1 MKKRKKRFSTLAM
14 LDYLI
19 RDRMWRLEDKV
30 GALTRRLD
38 KLEAYQNYITQ
49 DFYDINKNMKLKE
62 SGL

>member
-30 GALTRRLD
+30 DAFTRRLD
-38 KLEAYQNYITQ
+38 SLEAYQKYITQ